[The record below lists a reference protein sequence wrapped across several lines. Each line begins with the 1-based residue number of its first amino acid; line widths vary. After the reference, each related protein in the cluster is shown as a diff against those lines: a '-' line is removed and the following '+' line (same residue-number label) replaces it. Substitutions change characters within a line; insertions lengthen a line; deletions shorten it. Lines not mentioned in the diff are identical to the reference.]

1 MAMTKESMRARIV
14 ANIQARN
21 SNLNPVNKAILD
33 PYIEDICDGIIEE
46 IKANI
51 EITITVPNITT
62 GVQTATGTKQ
72 SVL

>member
-21 SNLNPVNKAILD
+21 SNLNPTNKAILD

-51 EITITVPNITT
+51 EINITVANVQP
-62 GVQTATGTKQ
+62 GVATIIGTKQ
-72 SVL
+72 SVS

>member
-21 SNLNPVNKAILD
+21 SKLNPANKAILD

-51 EITITVPNITT
+51 EINITVANVQP
-62 GVQTATGTKQ
+62 GVATIIGTKQ
-72 SVL
+72 SVS

>member
-51 EITITVPNITT
+51 EINITVPNITLGT
-62 GVQTATGTKQ
+62 QTTIGTKQ

>member
-1 MAMTKESMRARIV
+1 MAMSKESMRARIV

-51 EITITVPNITT
+51 EINITVANIQAGIDT
-62 GVQTATGTKQ
+62 VIGTKQ

>member
-1 MAMTKESMRARIV
+1 MAMTKQSMRARIV

-51 EITITVPNITT
+51 EINITVANVQP
-62 GVQTATGTKQ
+62 GVATIIGTKQ
-72 SVL
+72 SVS

>member
-21 SNLNPVNKAILD
+21 SNLNPTNKAILD

-51 EITITVPNITT
+51 EINITVANVQP
-62 GVQTATGTKQ
+62 GVATIIGTKQ